1 MIKFNKIVIV
11 SLCDSW
17 TNELAKALA
26 QSLDMI
32 FCDTKDLIEYELI
45 NKDAIIKMCSKEYLE
60 ESERKVLKHI
70 ASFENVVVGINYDYL
85 AKHIDLLKE
94 NSLIIYLS
102 LPKAFLKE
110 NLKNPI
116 NLISYDKRSNHLRTM
131 SNISMILKKFDINH
145 VCLKI
150 IEKLGS
156 LL

>member
-60 ESERKVLKHI
+60 ESERRVLKHI

-85 AKHIDLLKE
+85 AKHVDLLKD

-102 LPKAFLKE
+102 LPKMFLKQ
-110 NLKNPI
+110 KANPI
-116 NLISYDKRSNHLRTM
+116 NLISYDKRSNHLRSI
-131 SNISMILKKFDINH
+131 SNISMILKKIDINY